1 MPDSRTSSVS
11 QAPSTSTSA
20 GRSLFPQAP
29 AFNLETFSNRDFVVK
44 DFVEALSNNAVP
56 QHRRSTPAQQS
67 EAFDPKPFIRSFEHA
82 LKRISDVSGDLELRE
97 NELSAAVRR
106 AEAQHQSVVQNLSS
120 KLDQTVDSFNRLDAS
135 LNGNEYEISDNS
147 VTKIGER
154 LEFLDRQ
161 RIRTQ
166 DAKFIIQC
174 WMELSERGEL
184 VLLEDIKRQGD
195 GNESVRCARI
205 ARILTKIS
213 QRLDPEHWPTQS
225 GKSKL
230 PNGINGHHD
239 PPPGRRRPRHNTRE
253 IIEKFAEALEQDLLK
268 SFDRFYRK
276 RNFSGMMECASVL
289 RDFNG
294 GASVIGAF
302 VNQHEFFIDQSQ
314 LITEDVGGDAAFWER
329 LADPDSES
337 PGIEASLQTLI
348 DDTKAVVIEESGL
361 IKRAFPYAE
370 EVLIKFLQR
379 IFQQS
384 IQQRLE
390 TVLEKANMVSSLAF
404 LRALQA
410 ARNSISTLV
419 DDLKAHG
426 LTDHPETVSPQMT
439 MVLDQQFDD
448 LFVPY
453 LAGSSYIEREK
464 RSLEELY
471 SSLLFKFT
479 IFHSRRRKVPTTFI
493 KSLAKSGSELL
504 ASARDAY
511 VERLDSSDLAPA
523 QKSMLLRVA
532 GLKESASAKEQ
543 TEIEVSE
550 EDGIMRVDN
559 AKRMLKWL
567 AEAVG
572 RDLEL
577 SSSNETA
584 KDMFALLQLLL
595 NNMGYIYLETAL
607 EAALE
612 IATAQ
617 ELSKIEPDL
626 SYLLNLR
633 PAIINIHLLATSI
646 QTVLVPL
653 ASSNITTSRAME
665 KAAAGLLGRVEDRLN
680 AILQKSIDAAVAWTA
695 KLLSRQQ
702 KTDFRPRDDALASG
716 GGTTAGD
723 SSASSWF
730 EQLQTPTCLA
740 TFNFLVRVHNLALPA
755 LGSPQSPNLTSFLTE
770 LAIAVRSLLLTHFSK
785 FNVNAVGG
793 IMVTKDISKYVELL
807 RSWETEEG
815 FSESLDVL
823 VEIGHLFVIGS
834 EALGERLR
842 GMMASSATM
851 RGGGAAGAGK
861 QQQYAWEA
869 TDLKQYVL
877 RREDVGSVGV
887 QSVLG
892 SL

>member
-11 QAPSTSTSA
+11 QAPSISTSA

-29 AFNLETFSNRDFVVK
+29 TFSLDTFSNRDFVVK
-44 DFVEALSNNAVP
+44 DFVEALSDNAIP

-82 LKRISDVSGDLELRE
+82 LKRISDLSGDLELRE

-106 AEAQHQSVVQNLSS
+106 TEAQHQSVVQNLSS
-120 KLDQTVDSFNRLDAS
+120 KLDHTVDSFHRLDSS
-135 LNGNEYEISDNS
+135 LNGNGYETGENS
-147 VTKIGER
+147 VGKIGER
-154 LEFLDRQ
+154 LEILDRQ
-161 RIRTQ
+161 RIRAQ

-184 VLLEDIKRQGD
+184 ALLEDIKRQGD
-195 GNESVRCARI
+195 GSGNIRCARI

-213 QRLDPEHWPTQS
+213 QRLDPGNWPNEP
-225 GKSKL
+225 GKPKAT
-230 PNGINGHHD
+230 NGINGHHESASA
-239 PPPGRRRPRHNTRE
+239 RRRSQYNTRE
-253 IIEKFAEALEQDLLK
+253 LIEKFAESLEQDLLR

-276 RNFSGMMECASVL
+276 RNFQGMMECASVL

-294 GASVIGAF
+294 GASVMTAF
-302 VNQHEFFIDQSQ
+302 VNQHEFFIDRSQ
-314 LITEDVGGDAAFWER
+314 LITEDVGGDLALWER
-329 LADPDSES
+329 LADPDSEP
-337 PGIEASLQTLI
+337 PGIEASLQALI

-390 TVLEKANMVSSLAF
+390 MVLEKADTISSLAF

-410 ARNSISTLV
+410 ARNSISALV

-426 LTDHPETVSPQMT
+426 LTEHPEPVSPQMA

-453 LAGSSYIEREK
+453 LAGNSYIDRER

-471 SSLLFKFT
+471 SSLLFRFT
-479 IFHSRRRKVPTTFI
+479 IFHSRRRKVPTTFM

-523 QKSMLLRVA
+523 QKTMLLRVA

-543 TEIEVSE
+543 TEIEVAE
-550 EDGIMRVDN
+550 EDGIMRVEN

-577 SSSNETA
+577 SSGNETA
-584 KDMFALLQLLL
+584 KDMSALLQLLL

-607 EAALE
+607 EAAYE
-612 IATAQ
+612 SATAQ
-617 ELSKIEPDL
+617 ESSKNEPDL

-633 PAIINIHLLATSI
+633 PAIINIHLLATCI

-653 ASSNITTSRAME
+653 AATNLTTSRNME
-665 KAAAGLLGRVEDRLN
+665 KSAATLLGRVEDRLN
-680 AILQKSIDAAVAWTA
+680 SILQKTIDVVTAWTA

-702 KTDFRPRDDALASG
+702 KTDFRPRDDTLSG
-716 GGTTAGD
+716 AAGE
-723 SSASSWF
+723 SSAWL
-730 EQLQTPTCLA
+730 EQLQTPTCLS
-740 TFNFLVRVHNLALPA
+740 TFTFLVRVHNLALPA
-755 LGSPQSPNLTSFLTE
+755 LTPSPNLTHFLTE
-770 LAIAVRSLLLTHFSK
+770 LAAAVRSLLLTHFTK
-785 FNVNAVGG
+785 FSVSAAGG

-807 RSWETEEG
+807 RSWETEDG
-815 FSESLDVL
+815 FRESLEVL
-823 VEIGHLFVIGS
+823 AEIGHLFVIGS

-842 GMMASSATM
+842 GMISSASSK
-851 RGGGAAGAGK
+851 GGKG
-861 QQQYAWEA
+861 QAWEVGY
-869 TDLKQYVL
+869 LKAYVM

-892 SL
+892 SLQG

>member
-1 MPDSRTSSVS
+1 MPDNRTSSVS
-11 QAPSTSTSA
+11 QAPPATTIA
-20 GRSLFPQAP
+20 PGRSLFPQVP
-29 AFNLETFSNRDFVVK
+29 TFSLETFSSRDFVVK
-44 DFVEALSNNAVP
+44 DFVEALSNNAIP
-56 QHRRSTPAQQS
+56 QHRRSAPAQQS
-67 EAFDPKPFIRSFEHA
+67 EAFDPKPLIRSFEHA
-82 LKRISDVSGDLELRE
+82 LKRISDLSGDLELRE
-97 NELSAAVRR
+97 NELSAAARR
-106 AEAQHQSVVQNLSS
+106 AEAQHQGVVQNLSR
-120 KLDQTVDSFNRLDAS
+120 KLDHTVESFHRLDAS
-135 LNGNEYEISDNS
+135 LSGGDLDFNDKN
-147 VTKIGER
+147 VTKIGEK
-154 LEFLDRQ
+154 LETLDRQ
-161 RIRTQ
+161 RTRAQ

-184 VLLEDIKRQGD
+184 ILLEDIKRQGD
-195 GNESVRCARI
+195 GNGNVRCARI

-213 QRLDPEHWPTQS
+213 QRLDPDHWPIES
-225 GKSKL
+225 GK
-230 PNGINGHHD
+230 PAMTNGINGHHE
-239 PPPGRRRPRHNTRE
+239 PAKERRRPRHNTRE
-253 IIEKFAEALEQDLLK
+253 LIEKFAESLEQDLLK

-276 RNFSGMMECASVL
+276 RNFQGMIECAGVL

-302 VNQHEFFIDQSQ
+302 VNQHEFFIDRSQ
-314 LITEDVGGDAAFWER
+314 LVTEDVGGDPALWER
-329 LADPDSES
+329 LADPDSEP

-348 DDTKAVVIEESGL
+348 EDTKAVVIEESGL

-370 EVLIKFLQR
+370 EVLIKFIQR

-390 TVLEKANMVSSLAF
+390 MVLEKANTVSSLAF
-404 LRALQA
+404 LRALQT
-410 ARNSISTLV
+410 ARNSISNLV
-419 DDLKAHG
+419 DELKAHG
-426 LTDHPETVSPQMT
+426 LTEHPETVSPQMAI
-439 MVLDQQFDD
+439 VLDQQFDD

-453 LAGSSYIEREK
+453 LAGNSYIEREK

-532 GLKESASAKEQ
+532 GLKESTSAKDQ
-543 TEIEVSE
+543 TEIEVME
-550 EDGIMRVDN
+550 EDGILRADN

-577 SSSNETA
+577 SSGSETA
-584 KDMFALLQLLL
+584 KDMSTLLHLLL

-607 EAALE
+607 EAAYE
-612 IATAQ
+612 TATAQ
-617 ELSKIEPDL
+617 ESTKNEPDL

-633 PAIINIHLLATSI
+633 PAIVNIHLLATCI

-653 ASSNITTSRAME
+653 ASTNLPTSRNME
-665 KAAAGLLGRVEDRLN
+665 KSAASLLGRVEDRLN
-680 AILQKSIDAAVAWTA
+680 SILQKTIDVVIAWTSR
-695 KLLSRQQ
+695 LLSRQQ
-702 KTDFRPRDDALASG
+702 KTDFRPRDDALSG
-716 GGTTAGD
+716 TAGD
-723 SSASSWF
+723 SSAWL

-740 TFNFLVRVHNLALPA
+740 TFIFLVKIHNLALPA
-755 LGSPQSPNLTSFLTE
+755 LTPSPNLTHFLTE
-770 LAIAVRSLLLTHFSK
+770 MGSAVRSLLLTHFTK
-785 FNVNAVGG
+785 FNVNAAGG

-807 RSWETEEG
+807 RSWETEDG
-815 FSESLDVL
+815 FRESLEVL
-823 VEIGHLFVIGS
+823 AEIGHLFVIGS

-842 GMMASSATM
+842 GMMRGNVT
-851 RGGGAAGAGK
+851 GGGRGAGG
-861 QQQYAWEA
+861 APGLGWDVA
-869 TDLKQYVL
+869 DLKAYVL

-892 SL
+892 SLQA